1 MVQTVQNGADGTFG
15 FAPLQ
20 LDKVGTYVY
29 TVSEREGCGC
39 GGVQQQL
46 RAGRD

>member
-1 MVQTVQNGADGTFG
+1 MQTVQNGADGTFG

-29 TVSEREGCGC
+29 TVSERAGATAN
-39 GGVQQQL
+39 GVT
-46 RAGRD
+46 